1 MDENMGSGISIII
14 NIGITGSEKLEVIPA
29 GEFFPPP
36 HLRVVLRKGRMLT
49 PQAKRFIT
57 LLLECAE
64 PRHKT
69 NGAPN

>member
-36 HLRVVLRKGRMLT
+36 DLRVVLRKGRMLT

-57 LLLECAE
+57 LLLDGAAPCLE
-64 PRHKT
+64 P
-69 NGAPN
+69 NGAQD